1 MLVGYVTGSEETSP
15 YEFLVRVRSK
25 PEDLPETMLKIGD
38 ILKTSFY
45 YPNHGRITIYAMVTE
60 IFSSWDGD
68 YITGFE
74 ESMMIEKKLRLPMR
88 TFMARVVTTRIVS
101 ETSPYNPP
109 DVPPVPGSAVYLVD
123 GEEEVNVSLGFD
135 DLIEKKKALPVGI
148 LPNGAVAYV
157 DLDYILGDNGA
168 HINISGQSGVASK
181 TSYMT
186 FLMRSLVDHVGSP
199 KPIFIVFNVKG
210 QGLMFLDRGSDS
222 WSRLKN
228 TPRGRIWQ
236 DMYRRMGVKP
246 EPFDRVEFYAVRKDY
261 LNSKP
266 DSIRSSARSYFWSS
280 KDVFDSNL
288 FEMVFDPDE
297 LARNSNLMLGVMMI
311 TEYMEDV
318 GWRRINDPY
327 DLVKNLKETESK
339 LVQFLLEEG
348 KGIPRSTVKLLQ
360 RRIQLAAKTG
370 LDLLWHKDASE
381 ESRINWNRPGG
392 ITVIDISKL
401 RTRMQ
406 SLVVGAVLKDIMR
419 EKERGNLMGVPVFIL
434 IDELNKYSPRNER
447 SEIAS
452 IFRDVAERGRSFGII
467 LVGAEQTASEV
478 DYRVVTQASTTVVG
492 RQKWVELQKSEY
504 GHLLP
509 EQKRKVATLRQG
521 EMIIDQPFLRVP
533 ILVRFPYPAWA
544 LREDDFSEENMD
556 IERLLT

>member
-280 KDVFDSNL
+280 KDIFDSNL

-406 SLVVGAVLKDIMR
+406 SLVVGAVLKDILR